1 MGVEEVLAI
10 ISTVGFP
17 ILCCIYMAWYINKMD
32 EQYKE
37 SQHQLTSIIEN
48 NTKVM
53 TQLIDKL
60 DDLEGRLDIL
70 SISGG
75 DLCGHK

>member
-1 MGVEEVLAI
+1 
-10 ISTVGFP
+10 
-17 ILCCIYMAWYINKMD
+17 MD

-75 DLCGHK
+75 DLRGHK

>member
-1 MGVEEVLAI
+1 MGVEDILAI

-17 ILCCIYMAWYINKMD
+17 ILCCICMAWYINKMD

-60 DDLEGRLDIL
+60 DNLESRLDIL

-75 DLCGHK
+75 DLHGHK

>member
-1 MGVEEVLAI
+1 MGVEDILAI

-37 SQHQLTSIIEN
+37 SQNQLTGIIEN

-75 DLCGHK
+75 DLRGHK

>member
-1 MGVEEVLAI
+1 MGVEDILAI

-37 SQHQLTSIIEN
+37 SQHKLTSIIEN

-75 DLCGHK
+75 DLRGHK